1 VKARAPGKLVLS
13 GAYAV
18 LEGAPAVVSAV
29 DRFVEADT
37 SRPAERVTPEVQAA
51 LAGEAAPYFDASA
64 LREGDRKLG
73 LGSSAAILVA
83 SLAAMTLA
91 RRGETAGGAVPFSDR
106 ELESAVFLPA
116 LAAHARAQGGGSGI
130 DVAAAARGGT
140 LIYTRGAGVP
150 ELRSVALPAGLQIE
164 TWWSGEAAVTAS
176 LVGLVR
182 ALAARDAV
190 RYAALLGAQAAASH
204 AAERA
209 LTAGDA
215 SGFISALRAQ
225 GSALRA
231 LGEAAGAN
239 IVTASAAALAAEAEQ
254 DGGAAL
260 PSGAGG
266 GDVLIFVGLSPSS
279 PRFRELAARHS
290 HGLVPLALGARGVHA
305 VEEGPTS

>member
-18 LEGAPAVVSAV
+18 LEGAPAIVTAV

-51 LAGEAAPYFDASA
+51 LAGGAAPYFDASA

-83 SLAAMTLA
+83 SLAAVTLA
-91 RRGETAGGAVPFSDR
+91 RRAESGGSPPLSDH

-150 ELRSVALPAGLQIE
+150 ELRSVALPAGLQVE
-164 TWWSGEAAVTAS
+164 SWWSGEPAVTSS

-182 ALAARDAV
+182 AFAARDAA
-190 RYAALLGAQAAASH
+190 RYAALLGAQAAASR
-204 AAERA
+204 AAEHA
-209 LTAGDA
+209 LRTADA
-215 SGFISALRAQ
+215 SGFIAALGAQ
-225 GSALRA
+225 GRALRA

-239 IVTASAAALAAEAEQ
+239 IVTISAAALAAEAEQ
-254 DGGAAL
+254 ERGAAL

-279 PRFRELAARHS
+279 LRFRELAARHS
-290 HGLVPLALGARGVHA
+290 YRLVPLTLGARGVHA

>member
-18 LEGAPAVVSAV
+18 LEGAPAVVTAV

-37 SRPAERVTPEVQAA
+37 SRPAERVTPEVEAA
-51 LAGEAAPYFDASA
+51 LAGEPAPYFDASA

-83 SLAAMTLA
+83 SLAAVTLA
-91 RRGETAGGAVPFSDR
+91 RRGESARGSVPLSDR

-140 LIYTRGAGVP
+140 LIYTRGAAGP

-164 TWWSGEAAVTAS
+164 TWWSGEPAVTAS

-182 ALAARDAV
+182 ALAARDAAEH
-190 RYAALLGAQAAASH
+190 AALLGAQAAASR

-215 SGFISALRAQ
+215 SGFIAALGAQEKALRV
-225 GSALRA
+225 
-231 LGEAAGAN
+231 LGEAAGAH
-239 IVTASAAALAAEAEQ
+239 IVTTSAAALAAEAEQ
-254 DGGAAL
+254 ESGAAL

-266 GDVLIFVGLSPSS
+266 GDVLIFVGLTPSS

-290 HGLVPLALGARGVHA
+290 HRLVPLTLGARGVHA
-305 VEEGPTS
+305 VGEGPTS